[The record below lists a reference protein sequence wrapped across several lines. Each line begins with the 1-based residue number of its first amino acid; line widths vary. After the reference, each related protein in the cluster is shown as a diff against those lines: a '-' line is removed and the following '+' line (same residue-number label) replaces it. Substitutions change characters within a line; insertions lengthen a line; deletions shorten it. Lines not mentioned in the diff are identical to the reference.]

1 MNQNCKT
8 LENTVLVSLPGDRVP
23 TEEEVFELASRLRT
37 VFPVADDDF
46 EQLIRSLHARLTITM
61 EMGTVLIEQDHV
73 PWLMARKPAI
83 DPFYWNRYSML
94 LKKLSWPPQ
103 VVSTLDRITDEIL
116 DQIGNPEL
124 GNTWKR
130 RGLVVGDVQ
139 SGKTATY
146 TALCSKAADAGYKI
160 IILLTG
166 TLENL
171 RRQTQERLD
180 EGFVGRDSSTLLQQK
195 STGYSRKVGVGL
207 IDSSR
212 SAGVFTSRQ
221 RDFNREIVNALGF
234 TLNAFTE
241 PVLVVIKKNKRIL
254 ENLRNWL
261 RSYNADSSGRIDSTL
276 LLIDDEADNASINT
290 RSQDNDPT
298 AINEG
303 IRSILRLFTRT
314 SYVGFTATPFA
325 NIFVD
330 PDTEDEMLGHDLFPR
345 DFIYC
350 LEAPSNYTG
359 PSAVFAE
366 DSRLNMLRPIGDAG
380 GSFPPRHRS
389 SLIVED
395 LPESLREAI
404 RTFIISTTIRDLRGE
419 ESGHRSMLVNVS
431 QFTLV
436 QDQVAGLID
445 LELRNIQQDI
455 RNYSQLPPSEA
466 LKIESISELRRT
478 WEREYQGA
486 GFGWPSVQKGLL
498 DGTLPI
504 VVKAVNQRT
513 GAASLDYKAYSQ
525 TGLRVI
531 AVGGNSLSRGLTL
544 EGLCV
549 SYFYRNSQMY
559 DTLLQMGRWFG
570 YRDGYEDLVR
580 LWITDDAAQWYSHI
594 SLASEELRDEC
605 KKMRVLART
614 PRDFGL
620 KVRLSPDSLIVTAR
634 NKMRL
639 SYTIERLV
647 SVSERLIETP
657 RIRSSRDSIRANVLA
672 IKDFLDDLSANSI
685 ARDSSLGH
693 SLWRKVPKAL
703 IAKLISSYN
712 SHPSNMRFQGA
723 DLADFLDRTPAP
735 GLADWDVA
743 IPNGEEEVIDFFGV
757 RLQPQK
763 RTVEINTQ
771 TRAIL
776 VSGAKARVGSR
787 GIEKLGIAPEK
798 VKEIEEEYKASNPGK
813 SIPDSKY
820 REIRQRPLLLIH
832 LVNAYLDKENPYDSG
847 GDPLIAL
854 GLSFPKFD
862 DSGFAGRVKY
872 RVNLVEWR
880 SMFESE
886 ADDEEDIEENGLATS
901 SAVARTRDRF

>member
-1 MNQNCKT
+1 MNENFKR
-8 LENTVLVSLPGDRVP
+8 LENAVLVSLPNDRVP
-23 TEEEVFELASRLRT
+23 TEDEVLEMASRLRT
-37 VFPVADDDF
+37 VFPVTDNDF
-46 EQLIRSLHARLTITM
+46 EQLIKSLHARLTITM
-61 EMGTVLIEQDHV
+61 EMGTVLEQDHV

-83 DPFYWNRYSML
+83 NPFYWSRYSIF
-94 LKKLSWPPQ
+94 LKKLTWPPQ

-116 DQIGNPEL
+116 DQIGNPEM
-124 GNTWKR
+124 GNSWKR

-146 TALCSKAADAGYKI
+146 TAICSKAADAGYKL

-180 EGFVGRDSSTLLQQK
+180 EGFVGLDSSTILQQR
-195 STGYSRKVGVGL
+195 STGRSRKVGVGL

-221 RDFNREIVNALGF
+221 RDFHREILNALGF
-234 TLNAFTE
+234 RLDVFRE
-241 PVLVVIKKNKRIL
+241 PVLVVVKKNKRIL
-254 ENLRNWL
+254 ENLENWL
-261 RSYNADSSGRIDSTL
+261 RSYNADSSGRIDAPL

-290 RSQDNDPT
+290 SSQDNDPT

-303 IRSILRLFTRT
+303 IRSILHLFTRT

-330 PDTEDEMLGHDLFPR
+330 PETEDEMLGHDLFPR

-366 DSRLNMLRPIGDAG
+366 GSRLNMLRPIEDAEV
-380 GSFPPRHRS
+380 SFPPRRRT
-389 SLIVED
+389 SLIVEN

-436 QDQVAGLID
+436 QDQVARLID
-445 LELRNIQQDI
+445 LELYSIQQDI
-455 RNYSQLPPSEA
+455 RHYSQLSPGEA
-466 LKIESISELRRT
+466 LSSKNISELRRT
-478 WEREYQGA
+478 WECEYQDA
-486 GFGWPSVQKGLL
+486 GFSWPIIQKGLL
-498 DGTLPI
+498 DGAIPI

-513 GAASLDYKAYSQ
+513 GAASLDYKAHSQ

-580 LWITDDAAQWYSHI
+580 LWITADAAQWYSHI
-594 SLASEELRDEC
+594 TLASEELRDEF
-605 KKMRVLART
+605 KKMRAMART

-639 SYTIERLV
+639 SYTIERLI
-647 SVSERLIETP
+647 SLSEAGIETP

-672 IKDFLDDLSANSI
+672 VKDFLDDLSANSI
-685 ARDSSLGH
+685 ARQTSSLSS
-693 SLWRKVPKAL
+693 SLWRQVPKAL
-703 IAKLISSYN
+703 IAKLLSRYN
-712 SHPSNMRFQGA
+712 SHPSNMVFQGA
-723 DLADFLDRTPAP
+723 DLADFLNRTPEP
-735 GLADWDVA
+735 RLAEWDVA
-743 IPNGEEEVIDFFGV
+743 IPKGGEEEPIDFLGV
-757 RLQPQK
+757 KIIPQ
-763 RTVEINTQ
+763 RRAVEINNQ
-771 TRAIL
+771 SRAIL
-776 VSGAKARVGSR
+776 VSGARARVGSR
-787 GIEKLGIAPEK
+787 GVEKEGIAPEK
-798 VKEIEEEYKASNPGK
+798 VKEMEEEYKARNPGK
-813 SIPDSKY
+813 NIPDRKY

-832 LVNAYLDKENPYDSG
+832 VVNAYLDKEPYDSG
-847 GDPLIAL
+847 GYPLIAL

-862 DSGFAGRVKY
+862 DSGIAGRVRY
-872 RVNLVEWR
+872 RVNLTEWR
-880 SMFESE
+880 SRFESE
-886 ADDEEDIEENGLATS
+886 ADDEEDIDENGLATS
-901 SAVARTRDRF
+901 SAVARTRDGF